1 VSSTPATA
9 NEHLGAIGRKAG
21 RGLRGLDV
29 ATGTGLGQRA
39 LVGAAWSVAG
49 ATIMRVG
56 GLLVGIVAARLLDPQ
71 DFGVYAVSLVVYT
84 FIGQVAELGL
94 HSALLRAT
102 PDEFDSV
109 APTALTLALV
119 SYSAL
124 GVGLILLA
132 PVVAAAFGTPEAVD
146 AMRVLSACIFLGAL
160 ASVPNAQLRRE
171 FRMAVQTGIEA
182 IGLVVSSVVLVTL
195 AVGGHGAMSL
205 AWSRGVGQLIVV
217 VGLQLVV
224 SRRYLPGFSRRQAR
238 DILVLGLPLVAGTL
252 VGTLII
258 GVNTFAIAR
267 MSGAADV
274 GVFNL
279 ADTVSAWPLG
289 LFLPILLNVGLPL
302 FAQIRHDPSVVQE
315 VFTRCVEMIV
325 WVFWPVSVMLAV
337 LAPHLVELLYG
348 TKWLPAAAV
357 IQALAF
363 AKLGEILVRLCID
376 VTVAAGQTRQYLW
389 VQMAWLLVQ
398 APAVW
403 WAAARWGVAGVAW
416 ANLAVM
422 FGAVVPMYLVLVR
435 PAMSGRIRQAFVTSA
450 VPAAAGAVAGAVAY
464 VAAAMASRWHGEPW
478 ATLVIGALVGGVVYL
493 ALTVRWLRSALARA
507 RTLRDMS
514 AWRAD
519 S

>member
-1 VSSTPATA
+1 LV
-9 NEHLGAIGRKAG
+9 
-21 RGLRGLDV
+21 DV
-29 ATGTGLGQRA
+29 APGAGLGRRA
-39 LVGAAWSVAG
+39 LVGAAWSMAG
-49 ATIMRVG
+49 AGIMRVG

-71 DFGVYAVSLVVYT
+71 DFGVYAVSLVVFT

-94 HSALLRAT
+94 HSALLRAA

-109 APTALTLALV
+109 APTALTLALI

-132 PVVAAAFGTPEAVD
+132 PVVATAFGTPEAVD

-160 ASVPNAQLRRE
+160 GSVPNAQLRRE

-182 IGLVVSSVVLVTL
+182 IGLVVSSVVLVAL

-205 AWSRGVGQLIVV
+205 AWSRVVSQVIVV

-224 SRRYLPGFSRRQAR
+224 SRRFLPGFNRRQAR
-238 DILVLGLPLVAGTL
+238 DILGLGLPLVAGTL
-252 VGTLII
+252 VGTMII

-267 MSGAADV
+267 MSGAEGV
-274 GVFNL
+274 GLFNL
-279 ADTVSAWPLG
+279 ADAVSAWPLG

-302 FAQIRHDPSVVQE
+302 FAQIRNNPSVVQD

-325 WVFWPVSVMLAV
+325 WVFWPISVMLAV
-337 LAPHLVELLYG
+337 LAPHLVEFLYG
-348 TKWLPAAAV
+348 AKWLPAAAV

-376 VTVAAGQTRQYLW
+376 VTVAAGRTRQYLW
-389 VQMAWLLVQ
+389 VQLAWLLVL

-403 WAAARWGVAGVAW
+403 VSARWGATGVAW

-422 FGAVVPMYLVLVR
+422 FGAVVPLYLALVR
-435 PAMSGRIRQAFVTSA
+435 PALSGRIRQVFVTSA
-450 VPAAAGAVAGAVAY
+450 VPAAAGAVAG
-464 VAAAMASRWHGEPW
+464 VAAAIASSWQGQPW
-478 ATLVIGALVGGVVYL
+478 ATLVTGALVGGVVYL
-493 ALTVRWLRSALARA
+493 ALTVVWLRSALARA

-519 S
+519 A

>member
-1 VSSTPATA
+1 LV
-9 NEHLGAIGRKAG
+9 
-21 RGLRGLDV
+21 DV
-29 ATGTGLGQRA
+29 APGAGLGRRA
-39 LVGAAWSVAG
+39 VVGAAWSVAG
-49 ATIMRVG
+49 AAITRVG

-94 HSALLRAT
+94 HSALLRAA

-109 APTALTLALV
+109 APTAFTLALV
-119 SYSAL
+119 SYSVL

-146 AMRVLSACIFLGAL
+146 AMRVLSACVFLGAF
-160 ASVPNAQLRRE
+160 ASVPNSQLRRE

-182 IGLVVSSVVLVTL
+182 IGLVVSSVVLVAL
-195 AVGGHGAMSL
+195 AVGGQGAMSL
-205 AWSRGVGQLIVV
+205 AWSRGVGQVIVV

-224 SRRYLPGFSRRQAR
+224 SRRYLPGFDRRQAR

-258 GVNTFAIAR
+258 GANTFAIAR
-267 MSGAADV
+267 MSGAGDV
-274 GVFNL
+274 GLFNL
-279 ADTVSAWPLG
+279 ADAVSAWPLG

-325 WVFWPVSVMLAV
+325 WLFWPVSVMLAV

-348 TKWLPAAAV
+348 SKWLPAAAV

-363 AKLGEILVRLCID
+363 AKLGEILIRLCVD
-376 VTVAAGQTRQYLW
+376 VTVAAGQTRRYLW
-389 VQMAWLLVQ
+389 VQVVWLLVQ
-398 APAVW
+398 APVVW
-403 WAAARWGVAGVAW
+403 WAAARWGVTGVGW

-422 FGAVVPMYLVLVR
+422 FAVVVPMYLGLVR
-435 PAMSGRIRQAFVTSA
+435 PAMSGRIRQVFVTSA
-450 VPAAAGAVAGAVAY
+450 VPAAAGAVAGVAT
-464 VAAAMASRWHGEPW
+464 ALASRWPGESW
-478 ATLVIGALVGGVVYL
+478 ATLLTGVLVGGVVYL
-493 ALTVRWLRSALARA
+493 ALTVVWLRSALARA
-507 RTLRDMS
+507 RKLRDMS
-514 AWRAD
+514 AWQAD